1 MPKSYIV
8 DDDYH
13 EVRLDRWFKQKVINL
28 PHSLIER
35 IIRQNKIKLNK
46 KRTKSSQRLQ
56 TGDLVEVFDIS
67 KFKANNNDKKIKYI
81 PQTKELS
88 KYDDYVVEDNENF
101 IIINKP
107 AGIPVQSG
115 TKSFKNITDV
125 LKNSKYFKDSKPFIV
140 HRIDKETSGILII
153 AKNRKYAQLF
163 TTLFRIRKIHKTYLA
178 LAYGKI
184 NKSVKCIRDDLTY
197 FENKKK
203 IKYIPKKEELSKY
216 DDYVIENN
224 DNFIVINKPAGIPVQ
239 SGTKSFKN
247 ITDVLKNSKY
257 FQNSK
262 PFIVHRIDKE
272 TSGILIIAKNRK
284 FAQLFT
290 TLFRIRKIHKT
301 YLALVYG
308 KINKSVKN
316 MQDELI
322 YFENKKKIIQ
332 KAITNIKIIK
342 SNEEL
347 SYVELNPITGR
358 KHQLRKQL
366 LNLGNPIIGDDKY
379 FLKNFKKIKNKN
391 LMLHAYKIKFM
402 INNIKYNFKAKYNNY
417 FEQLLKEKF

>member
-13 EVRLDRWFKQKVINL
+13 EVRLDRWFKHKVINL

-46 KRTKSSQRLQ
+46 KRTKSSYRLQ
-56 TGDLVEVFDIS
+56 TGDLIEVFDIS
-67 KFKANNNDKKIKYI
+67 KFKVNNNNKKIKYT
-81 PQTKELS
+81 PQKKELS
-88 KYDDYVVEDNENF
+88 KYDDYVIENNENF
-101 IIINKP
+101 IVINKP

-178 LAYGKI
+178 LTYGKI
-184 NKSVKCIRDDLTY
+184 NKSVKIIRDDLTY
-197 FENKKK
+197 YENKKK
-203 IKYIPKKEELSKY
+203 I
-216 DDYVIENN
+216 
-224 DNFIVINKPAGIPVQ
+224 
-239 SGTKSFKN
+239 T
-247 ITDVLKNSKY
+247 
-257 FQNSK
+257 
-262 PFIVHRIDKE
+262 
-272 TSGILIIAKNRK
+272 
-284 FAQLFT
+284 
-290 TLFRIRKIHKT
+290 
-301 YLALVYG
+301 
-308 KINKSVKN
+308 
-316 MQDELI
+316 
-322 YFENKKKIIQ
+322 Q
-332 KAITNIKIIK
+332 KAISNINILK
-342 SNEEL
+342 SNDEL

-366 LNLGNPIIGDDKY
+366 LNLGNPIIGDYKY
-379 FLKNFKKIKNKN
+379 FLTNFKKIKVKN

-402 INNIKYNFKAKYNNY
+402 INNVQYNFKAKYSNY
-417 FEQLLKEKF
+417 FEQLLKAKF